1 MNDIYI
7 RPMSIEDYDDIYKL
21 WTLTKGM
28 GLNNLDDTK
37 TGINIF
43 LQRNP
48 NTCFVATLHNKII
61 GTIITGHDGRRGYIY
76 HTAVSENFRKKGI
89 GQKLVTS
96 SLAALKNEGINK
108 VALVVFSNNNLGNFF
123 GKNLDS
129 KKEKILFTETKLL
142 TKWKKSLF
150 NHKLQTINQ
159 NLLVNI
165 KANIYILIIF
175 CYN

>member
-1 MNDIYI
+1 MI
-7 RPMSIEDYDDIYKL
+7 IEDYDDVYRL

-37 TGINIF
+37 IGINIF

-96 SLAALKNEGINK
+96 SLSALKTEGINK
-108 VALVVFSNNNLGNFF
+108 VALVVFSKNKLGNLFW
-123 GKNLDS
+123 
-129 KKEKILFTETKLL
+129 EKIGFRKREDLIYRDK
-142 TKWKKSLF
+142 
-150 NHKLQTINQ
+150 TINEMEK
-159 NLLVNI
+159 I
-165 KANIYILIIF
+165 TI
-175 CYN
+175 

>member
-7 RPMSIEDYDDIYKL
+7 RPMSIEDYDDIYNL

-108 VALVVFSNNNLGNFF
+108 VALVVFSNNNLGNLFCEKLGF
-123 GKNLDS
+123 
-129 KKEKILFTETKLL
+129 KKREDLIYRDKA
-142 TKWKKSLF
+142 
-150 NHKLQTINQ
+150 INEMERIT
-159 NLLVNI
+159 V
-165 KANIYILIIF
+165 
-175 CYN
+175 

>member
-7 RPMSIEDYDDIYKL
+7 RPMSIEDYDDIYNL

-48 NTCFVATLHNKII
+48 NTCFVAISHNEII
-61 GTIITGHDGRRGYIY
+61 GTIISGHDGRRGYIY
-76 HTAVSENFRKKGI
+76 HTAVSEKFRKKGV

-108 VALVVFSNNNLGNFF
+108 VALVVFSNNNLGNLFLEKLGF
-123 GKNLDS
+123 
-129 KKEKILFTETKLL
+129 KKREDLIYRDKVINEMEKI
-142 TKWKKSLF
+142 
-150 NHKLQTINQ
+150 TI
-159 NLLVNI
+159 
-165 KANIYILIIF
+165 
-175 CYN
+175 

>member
-1 MNDIYI
+1 
-7 RPMSIEDYDDIYKL
+7 MSIEDYDDIYNL

-96 SLAALKNEGINK
+96 SLSALKTEGINK
-108 VALVVFSNNNLGNFF
+108 VALVVFSKNKLGNLFW
-123 GKNLDS
+123 
-129 KKEKILFTETKLL
+129 EKIGFRKREDLIYRDK
-142 TKWKKSLF
+142 
-150 NHKLQTINQ
+150 TINEMEK
-159 NLLVNI
+159 I
-165 KANIYILIIF
+165 TI
-175 CYN
+175 

>member
-1 MNDIYI
+1 MDDICI
-7 RPMSIEDYDDIYKL
+7 RPMIIEDYDDVYRL

-48 NTCFVATLHNKII
+48 NTCFVATFHNEII
-61 GTIITGHDGRRGYIY
+61 GTIISGHDGRRGYIY

-96 SLAALKNEGINK
+96 SLSALKTEGINK
-108 VALVVFSNNNLGNFF
+108 VALVVFSKNKLGNLFW
-123 GKNLDS
+123 
-129 KKEKILFTETKLL
+129 EKIGFRKREDLIYRDK
-142 TKWKKSLF
+142 
-150 NHKLQTINQ
+150 TINEMEK
-159 NLLVNI
+159 I
-165 KANIYILIIF
+165 TI
-175 CYN
+175 